1 MVRNQGISATAD
13 PKVRDLTAHFSFKT
27 RSLNLRFPNDARTLT
42 SRFPNTP
49 ENLTTRISIRTTLT
63 MSSDIMLTCWPGR
76 RKEEEEGRK
85 EEGGGRSE
93 QTDQKWR
100 VLSEICDGA
109 VEFHTPRRV
118 CAVW

>member
-27 RSLNLRFPNDARTLT
+27 RSLNLRFPNDASTLT

-63 MSSDIMLTCWPGR
+63 MSSDIILTCWLG

-100 VLSEICDGA
+100 VLSEICDSA
-109 VEFHTPRRV
+109 AEILLKSF
-118 CAVW
+118 